1 MLAYLQRLSGY
12 SRAQVTRLVS
22 RWVDGQAAGQEYR
35 APEHAFARR
44 YTGADVAL
52 LADVDRAM
60 GTLSGPATA
69 CVLRRQRDVFGDAR
83 FERLGAISVGA
94 PVQPARQRRLPRAAR
109 GADQDPA
116 DPAVT
121 IGVRKAPAPEGRPGF
136 IRIDSVHQGDLDGI
150 KGLYHINAVDCVTQ
164 WQVVASVQTISEAH
178 LLPVIE
184 QMLEQFPFEIL
195 GFHADNGSEY
205 VNHRVARLLE
215 KLRIEFTRS
224 RPRHSNDNGLA
235 ETKNGAVVR
244 KLFGYAH
251 IPQRH
256 AARFNTYCREY
267 LNPFLNFH
275 RPCLFATDMA
285 DPKKPGRIKRVYRPK
300 DAMTPLDKLA
310 SLPEATTVPARGHH
324 AAKTCTQLATAL
336 TDVQAAEELNEA
348 RAGAVPTRARTH
360 RLKRPG
366 TRHARHQ
373 GCGHV
378 DDALARTAAQHGQRG
393 YTVAHPPPP
402 SPTCPQPATTCRRS
416 PNQQPNT
423 LAAIYNR
430 STRFASPISGRSRL
444 IPRLETTVA
453 ACDAQACARVSSFSQ
468 QKGSY
473 RSSLFAQA
481 CERTIPGSPALAP
494 PCPRLPSKSADFR
507 TASTGCSASSLRLP
521 CGPAKDRAG

>member
-1 MLAYLQRLSGY
+1 MLRRFEYRQLPRAHRGPVLAYLQRLSGY

-22 RWVDGQAAGQEYR
+22 RWDAGKRLVKDYR

-44 YTGADVAL
+44 YTPADVAL
-52 LADVDRAM
+52 LAEVDRAM

-83 FERLGAISVGA
+83 FERLGSISVGHLYNLRNSA
-94 PVQPARQRRLPRAAR
+94 PYRAQRVVLTKTRPTKAAN
-109 GADQDPA
+109 
-116 DPAVT
+116 

-164 WQVVASVQTISEAH
+164 WQVVATVQTISEAH

-205 VNHRVARLLE
+205 VNHRVAEMLD

-244 KLFGYAH
+244 KLFGYEH

-256 AARFNTYCREY
+256 AARFNTFCREY

-275 RPCLFATDMA
+275 RPCLFATELA

-310 SLPEATTVPARGHH
+310 SLPEAASFLREGVTLEHLRA
-324 AAKTCTQLATAL
+324 LATAL

-348 RAGAVPTRARTH
+348 RLALFRRVPART
-360 RLKRPG
+360 G
-366 TRHARHQ
+366 
-373 GCGHV
+373 
-378 DDALARTAAQHGQRG
+378 
-393 YTVAHPPPP
+393 
-402 SPTCPQPATTCRRS
+402 
-416 PNQQPNT
+416 
-423 LAAIYNR
+423 
-430 STRFASPISGRSRL
+430 
-444 IPRLETTVA
+444 
-453 ACDAQACARVSSFSQ
+453 
-468 QKGSY
+468 
-473 RSSLFAQA
+473 
-481 CERTIPGSPALAP
+481 
-494 PCPRLPSKSADFR
+494 
-507 TASTGCSASSLRLP
+507 
-521 CGPAKDRAG
+521 